1 MLPSWRDE
9 VRIALSP
16 DHLAVARVSRRWRP
30 KVVAKHVVRW
40 PGGASSHWQTCVE
53 ALNQVLRE
61 PAWQRADACVVLSNH
76 FVRYALVPWSEH
88 LVTDEEKRAWVA
100 HHFIELYGE
109 PAAALDYRWADDR
122 ANGACIASA
131 VESDLVASVRAAF
144 ESTSL
149 RLRSVQPYL
158 MAAFNRCRKQVKGAS
173 VWVVLPESGRVCIAT
188 TAGGTWQSL
197 TCKGVG
203 PDWESEV
210 SLLLERRL
218 LLAQDELPSAVLAYG
233 PSLTRLDLN
242 FSSDIPFKVLAPRA
256 LPGYS
261 PHTDSEYGLALTGVV

>member
-16 DHLAVARVSRRWRP
+16 DHLAVVRVSRRWRP

-40 PGGASSHWQTCVE
+40 QAGASSEWQYCIE
-53 ALNQVLRE
+53 ALHELLRE

-88 LVTDEEKRAWVA
+88 LATDEEKRAWVA

-109 PAAALDYRWADDR
+109 PAVPVDYRWADDR
-122 ANGACIASA
+122 PHGAWVASA
-131 VESDLVASVRAAF
+131 VESDLISRVRAAF
-144 ESTSL
+144 ESSSL

-158 MAAFNRCRKQVKGAS
+158 MAAFNRCRKYVNGS
-173 VWVVLPESGRVCIAT
+173 PVWVVLPESGRVCIAT
-188 TAGGTWQSL
+188 IAGGTWQSL